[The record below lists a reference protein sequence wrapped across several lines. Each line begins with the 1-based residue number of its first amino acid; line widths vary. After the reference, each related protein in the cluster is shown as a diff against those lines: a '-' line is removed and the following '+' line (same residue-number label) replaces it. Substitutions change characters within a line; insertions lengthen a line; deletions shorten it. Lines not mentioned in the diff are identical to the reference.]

1 MSTLH
6 TVNKSPF
13 ERNALQS
20 CIGHLMA
27 GDAVLMIEDGVLG
40 ARKGTSASATV
51 QAALANGSVY
61 ALASDLGGARHQ
73 TRASDRRRP
82 DRRLRRVRGPRG
94 PTQAHRRLALTY
106 VE

>member
-20 CIGHLMA
+20 CVGHLMA

-40 ARKGTSASATV
+40 ARNGSSAAAAV
-51 QAALANGSVY
+51 KAALENSSVY
-61 ALASDLGGARHQ
+61 ALSSDLAARGIKPEQLIEGVQAVDYGGFVDLVTQHAR
-73 TRASDRRRP
+73 TVA
-82 DRRLRRVRGPRG
+82 
-94 PTQAHRRLALTY
+94 
-106 VE
+106 